1 MLLIKK
7 FWNLSLNHKII
18 NRDRHTLILIVYK
31 LQTNQLF
38 GTNDNPP
45 LIKCCQFKSDTP
57 NVTLCKLT
65 QHFTDQVDMIKVMTE

>member
-1 MLLIKK
+1 
-7 FWNLSLNHKII
+7 
-18 NRDRHTLILIVYK
+18 

-38 GTNDNPP
+38 RTNDNPP

-57 NVTLCKLT
+57 NVTLYKLM